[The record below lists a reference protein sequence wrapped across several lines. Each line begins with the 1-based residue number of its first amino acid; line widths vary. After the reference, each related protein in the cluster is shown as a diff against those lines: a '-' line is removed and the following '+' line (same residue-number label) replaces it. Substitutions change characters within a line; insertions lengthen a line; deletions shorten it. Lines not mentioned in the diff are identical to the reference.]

1 MISDGMLEI
10 THGQGLM
17 WGAIFSREGRMK
29 EAGYRSLAVHCEEVG
44 ILPYKVPCGGF
55 MVSPVVDIDA

>member
-1 MISDGMLEI
+1 
-10 THGQGLM
+10 M
-17 WGAIFSREGRMK
+17 WGAIFSKEGRMK

-55 MVSPVVDIDA
+55 MVSPMYIIFLNLVTTNCNNKFMTI